1 MEPIIKEKE
10 TVYTDGYAG
19 YGGGSNLR
27 SKANAGVTL
36 GIIGTVLGAAA
47 IARQGGVGGILGSVG
62 APAAPDG
69 PVNNYFGGG
78 GAVCPSIF
86 NVFSK
91 ECDDVLALTNTLWS
105 QKVDT
110 MKSAAAARE
119 VDVAEKFGLYI
130 NNRNSIDALRDKTV
144 AEFFS
149 LYNYTRNKDDET
161 NARIA
166 DLASQVAV
174 NTAVRPY
181 QDKLIMCEIEKVSSW
196 LKNYID
202 TKTCRMIEGVNVLPL
217 TPEVTGVYSQ
227 NCCNRF
233 PAPAAAPAAGA

>member
-69 PVNNYFGGG
+69 PVNNFYGVCAPSSFG
-78 GAVCPSIF
+78 AYT
-86 NVFSK
+86 K
-91 ECDDVLALTNTLWS
+91 ECEDVLALTNTLWA
-105 QKVDT
+105 QKMDT
-110 MKSAAAARE
+110 LKGAAAARE
-119 VDVAEKFGLYI
+119 VDVNEKFGLYI
-130 NNRNSIDALRDKTV
+130 NNRDNIDHVQNRINSEL
-144 AEFFS
+144 FS
-149 LYNYTRNKDDET
+149 LYKYTRDKDDET
-161 NARIA
+161 NARISA
-166 DLASQVAV
+166 LESQVAV

-181 QDKLIMCEIEKVSSW
+181 QDKLIMCEIEKGNTW
-196 LKNYID
+196 LKNYVD
-202 TKTCRMIEGVNVLPL
+202 RRTCRMIEGVNVLPL

-227 NCCNRF
+227 TCCNRF
-233 PAPAAAPAAGA
+233 LAATAAETPAAGA